1 MTLKHSCVNIGRLEP
16 TDKSGLS
23 GQPVQVFPTC
33 KNFLIPL
40 FQLIP
45 VKGFTHLRDDFSAD
59 VCGKGVC
66 LWWVRE
72 IADPATK

>member
-1 MTLKHSCVNIGRLEP
+1 MTLKHSCVNIWRLEP
-16 TDKSGLS
+16 TVKFGLS

-59 VCGKGVC
+59 VRGKGVC
-66 LWWVRE
+66 LWRVRE
-72 IADPATK
+72 VADPATK